1 MTHILGI
8 SAYYHDSSI
17 SIIKDGNIIFC
28 AQEERYSRIKHD
40 NKFPSKSLNFAL
52 NYLNLNL
59 NNFDHIVFYD
69 KPLLKF
75 ERILETFLS
84 IAPKGFSQFKIALPT
99 WIKEKFFLKYL
110 LTKELKKFDKDFSSK
125 KLLFTEHHMSH
136 LSSAY
141 YPSPYS
147 EAIIL
152 SIDGVGEW
160 ATTTIAIGNSNKIK
174 IVKELH
180 FPHSLGLLY
189 SAFTQYLGFKVNS
202 GEYKLMGL
210 APYGQAKYYDLIC
223 QKLID
228 IKPDGSFR
236 LNMKYFNFLS
246 GLSMINEEFENI
258 FDHPKREYDSKNLK
272 QFHMDIAASI
282 QKLTEDIVVK
292 ISSHAK
298 KEYNIENLCLAG
310 GVALNCVANSKI
322 LNKGI
327 FKNIWIQPASGD
339 AGGSLGAAFSCYYQ
353 YLKKNRPNN
362 SSDLMQGAYLGQ
374 SYSNEEIER
383 ELNNHELIFD
393 KYTEDELVF
402 KTATLISESNVI
414 GWFQGRMEFGPRSLG
429 CRSILADPRSD
440 EMQKVLNLK
449 IKFRESFRPFA
460 PSILEEFAKEW
471 FEFDK
476 DSPYMLQVA
485 EIKKSKKFNISDENK
500 NKIGLERL
508 YLKRSPVPAI
518 THVDYSARLQT
529 VNKNQNYLFYKLLSN
544 FNQITKVPILI
555 NTSFNVRGEP
565 IVNSPLD
572 AIKCFCITDIDF
584 LVIGSYII
592 SKKKQK
598 KDLKDKFEYI
608 YQPD

>member
-1 MTHILGI
+1 MTYILGI

-28 AQEERYSRIKHD
+28 AQEERYSRLKHD
-40 NKFPSKSLNFAL
+40 SKFPIKSLRFAL
-52 NYLNLNL
+52 NYLNLNF
-59 NNFDHIVFYD
+59 NDFDHIVFYD

-110 LTKELKKFDKDFSSK
+110 LIKELKKFDKDFSSK
-125 KLLFTEHHMSH
+125 KLLFTEHHISH

-141 YPSPYS
+141 YPSPHS

-160 ATTTIAIGNSNKIK
+160 ATTTIAIGRLNKIE
-174 IVKELH
+174 IIKELH
-180 FPHSLGLLY
+180 YPHSLGLLY

-202 GEYKLMGL
+202 GEYKVMGL
-210 APYGQAKYYDLIC
+210 APYGQPKYYDLIC

-228 IKPDGSFR
+228 IKSDGSFR

-246 GLSMINEEFENI
+246 GLSMINKQFENI
-258 FDHPKREYDSKNLK
+258 FDNPKREYDSNNLN

-282 QKLTEDIVVK
+282 QKIIEDVVVK
-292 ISSHAK
+292 ISTHAQ
-298 KEYNIENLCLAG
+298 KEYNIENLCLSG

-322 LNKGI
+322 LNKKI

-339 AGGSLGAAFSCYYQ
+339 AGGSLGAALYCFYQ
-353 YLKKNRPNN
+353 YLKNDRSKKL
-362 SSDLMQGAYLGQ
+362 SDIMQGAYLGQ
-374 SYSNEEIER
+374 SYSDEQIEKEIK
-383 ELNNHELIFD
+383 NQELIFD
-393 KYTEDELVF
+393 KYTEEELVS

-460 PSILEEFAKEW
+460 PSILEEFTNEW
-471 FEFDK
+471 FEFNE

-485 EIKKSKKFNISDENK
+485 NIKESKKLNISDK
-500 NKIGLERL
+500 NRGKFGLEKL
-508 YLKRSPVPAI
+508 YLKRSLVPAI

-529 VNKNQNYLFYKLLSN
+529 VNKNQNYLFHKLLSK

-572 AIKCFCITDIDF
+572 AIKCFCITDIDY

-592 SKKKQK
+592 SKKKQNK
-598 KDLKDKFEYI
+598 NLKNKFEYF

>member
-1 MTHILGI
+1 MTYILGI

-28 AQEERYSRIKHD
+28 AQEERYSRLKHD
-40 NKFPSKSLNFAL
+40 NKFPFKSLRFAL

-59 NNFDHIVFYD
+59 NDFEHIVFYD

-110 LTKELKKFDKDFSSK
+110 LIKELKKFDKDFSSK

-141 YPSPYS
+141 YPSPHS

-160 ATTTIAIGNSNKIK
+160 ATTTIAIGRLNKIE
-174 IVKELH
+174 IIKELH
-180 FPHSLGLLY
+180 YPHSLGLLY

-202 GEYKLMGL
+202 GEYKVMGL
-210 APYGQAKYYDLIC
+210 APYGQPKYYDLIR

-228 IKPDGSFR
+228 IKSDGSFR

-246 GLSMINEEFENI
+246 GLSMINKKFENI
-258 FDHPKREYDSKNLK
+258 FDHPKREYDSNNLN

-282 QKLTEDIVVK
+282 QKIIEDVVVK
-292 ISSHAK
+292 ISTHAQ
-298 KEYNIENLCLAG
+298 KEYNIENLCLSG

-322 LNKGI
+322 LNKKI

-339 AGGSLGAAFSCYYQ
+339 AGGSLGAALCCFYQ
-353 YLKKNRPNN
+353 YLKNDRSKKL
-362 SSDLMQGAYLGQ
+362 SDIMQGSYLGQ
-374 SYSNEEIER
+374 SYSDEQIEKEIK
-383 ELNNHELIFD
+383 NQELIFD
-393 KYTEDELVF
+393 KYTEEELVS

-460 PSILEEFAKEW
+460 PSILEESTNEW
-471 FEFDK
+471 FEFNE

-485 EIKKSKKFNISDENK
+485 DIKGSKKLIISDENRDK
-500 NKIGLERL
+500 VGLDKL
-508 YLKRSPVPAI
+508 YLKRSLVPAI

-529 VNKNQNYLFYKLLSN
+529 VNKNQNYLFHKLLN
-544 FNQITKVPILI
+544 KFNQITKVPILI

-572 AIKCFCITDIDF
+572 AIKCFCLTDIDY

-592 SKKKQK
+592 SKKKQNK
-598 KDLKDKFEYI
+598 NLKNKFEYI